1 MFVPHVSTAAAFV
14 NSVERSGGMCVRCGT
29 TAAPESQGYC
39 PTCVIH
45 TRIEIVTGLRRL
57 TEYLAAWAAF
67 DDWCRSHGGGAASA

>member
-1 MFVPHVSTAAAFV
+1 MFVAHVSTAATSM
-14 NSVERSGGMCVRCGT
+14 NSVERSGERCVRCGT
-29 TAAPESQGYC
+29 TAAREPSGYC

-67 DDWCRSHGGGAASA
+67 DDWCRSRGAGPTSA